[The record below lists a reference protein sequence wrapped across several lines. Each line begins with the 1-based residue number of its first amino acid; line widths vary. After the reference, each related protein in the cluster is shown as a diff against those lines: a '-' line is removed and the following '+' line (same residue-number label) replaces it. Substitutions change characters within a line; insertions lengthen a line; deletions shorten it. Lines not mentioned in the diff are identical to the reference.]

1 MSFRVCS
8 WQKNEVKWMKL
19 LEADKIGSATSP
31 LNLTKTVSVIDE
43 NDAPKAGDVVVVR
56 ALSESVTYGN
66 LELPNGRLAKINRN
80 DVLIGVLGRRRALKG
95 FVGDV
100 PESVKTGDKLH
111 LLNMGGVIGVCLGH
125 HSSLSDAIEVEV
137 LGIAVYCD
145 AETCFGDAETGR
157 HGDAGISVQSSEFS
171 DLISTDNENI
181 SPSARHRVSASQIMN
196 IADNAL
202 KPTDFLKKSAP
213 IVVVAGTCMNSGK
226 TVAAAE
232 IIKQAAHAGLKVAG
246 AKMSGI
252 ACLRDTLNMEDH
264 GAFRT
269 ASFLDC
275 GLPSTVD
282 CGDLAPV
289 AKAIL
294 NHLNEFQPDLIVVE
308 LGDGIVGGYAVDSV
322 LQDFEIKSAI
332 SSFVFC
338 ASDYVGVI
346 GGMTVLKDLGIEIDV
361 IAGSV
366 TDSPMGEDFV
376 QNEFGINA
384 GNARRDGARFFSLIA
399 DKTAGVENKISPA
412 FYPGNHLQQLTI

>member
-1 MSFRVCS
+1 M
-8 WQKNEVKWMKL
+8 MI

-31 LNLTKTVSVIDE
+31 LNLTKTVAVISE

-80 DVLIGVLGRRRALKG
+80 DVLLGVLGKRRALKG

-100 PESVKTGDKLH
+100 PESIKTGDKLH
-111 LLNMGGVIGVCLGH
+111 LLNMGGVIGVCKGH
-125 HSSLSDAIEVEV
+125 HSSLSDAIQVEV
-137 LGIAVYCD
+137 LGVACD
-145 AETCFGDAETGR
+145 E
-157 HGDAGISVQSSEFS
+157 IS
-171 DLISTDNENI
+171 L
-181 SPSARHRVSASQIMN
+181 PLN

-202 KPTDFLKKSAP
+202 QPTNYLNKSAP

-226 TVAAAE
+226 TVAATE

-264 GAFRT
+264 GAMAT

-322 LQDFEIKSAI
+322 LKDAEIRQAI

-346 GGMTVLKDLGIEIDV
+346 GGIAVLKNLGIGIDV

-366 TDSPMGEDFV
+366 TDSQMGEDFV
-376 QNEFGINA
+376 QNEFGLNA
-384 GNARRDGARFFSLIA
+384 GNARRDGLRLFELVNFAEREEL
-399 DKTAGVENKISPA
+399 A
-412 FYPGNHLQQLTI
+412 FA